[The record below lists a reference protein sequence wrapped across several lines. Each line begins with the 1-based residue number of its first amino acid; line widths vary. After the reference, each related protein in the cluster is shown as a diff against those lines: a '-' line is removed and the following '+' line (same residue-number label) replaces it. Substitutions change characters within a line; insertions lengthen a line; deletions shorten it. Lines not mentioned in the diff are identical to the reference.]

1 MLRPIQQGRWSV
13 DSAIRPKFV
22 SLRLLL
28 LLLLVVVV
36 VLLLLLLILMMLLI
50 LLLLINVTDVD
61 YSYEPPNCC
70 DLQFRLP
77 RRGSV
82 LSERRPQPS
91 AAAAGPGIW
100 MHMLLGGHRRKAMSN
115 EGCGRPGHRHHI
127 HNQGAAV

>member
-36 VLLLLLLILMMLLI
+36 LLLLLLILMMLLI
-50 LLLLINVTDVD
+50 LLSPQTTHRMAATCNFAFLDAAL
-61 YSYEPPNCC
+61 CC
-70 DLQFRLP
+70 RNEDLTHLQQP
-77 RRGSV
+77 WAPAYGCICS
-82 LSERRPQPS
+82 RRPPKK
-91 AAAAGPGIW
+91 
-100 MHMLLGGHRRKAMSN
+100 GH
-115 EGCGRPGHRHHI
+115 EGCGRPGHRHHNI